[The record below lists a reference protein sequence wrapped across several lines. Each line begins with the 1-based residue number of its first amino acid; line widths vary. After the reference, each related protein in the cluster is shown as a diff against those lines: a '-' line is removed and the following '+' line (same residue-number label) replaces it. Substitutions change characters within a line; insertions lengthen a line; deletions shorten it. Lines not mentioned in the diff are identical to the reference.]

1 MKIILVPIFSNH
13 VQSLMECDRMNV
25 IPKIDPILNI
35 TREERGE
42 GRKSRNVHTHQTETL
57 RVRAVQSHKKIR
69 GFIDRRVR
77 RLVQKWKYGGRKSR
91 GGFFHAGSP

>member
-13 VQSLMECDRMNV
+13 VQSLMECDSMNV

-42 GRKSRNVHTHQTETL
+42 ESLETYI
-57 RVRAVQSHKKIR
+57 HIR
-69 GFIDRRVR
+69 
-77 RLVQKWKYGGRKSR
+77 LKHCESELSNLTKKYGVS
-91 GGFFHAGSP
+91 